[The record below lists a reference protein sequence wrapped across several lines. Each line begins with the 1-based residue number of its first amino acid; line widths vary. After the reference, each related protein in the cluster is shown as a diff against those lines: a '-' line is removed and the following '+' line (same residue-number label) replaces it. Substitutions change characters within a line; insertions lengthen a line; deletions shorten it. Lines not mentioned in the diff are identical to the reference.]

1 MKIRGV
7 SLIELLVA
15 MTLGLM
21 LLAVL
26 VHVLVGARQLGTGLG
41 QQAEIEEQVGLV
53 RQLLAGGL
61 AGAGSLGCL
70 DRPDG
75 VFNLLNTDWAH
86 LGLLNPWPGVDI
98 LVDPGSSDLFSN
110 IDDLAPNSHGV
121 VIRGYARPLARLTEA
136 LGDHRGE
143 AQLHS
148 LQTRVNSGDVVLLS
162 DCQQGAVFSATRTW
176 HSQGRLRFSW
186 DTDSGA
192 WDNAAVAQTMEGEP
206 VPGDLD
212 QLGSGFAPDAQ
223 LWGPSGLLL
232 YVAPSRVVH
241 ADGHS
246 NGEVYALWHKPVGGR
261 ATELMT
267 GVHRLQARYG
277 AWTDQHG
284 GQMGYFDGDALP
296 ADAQVVLLLLRIS
309 LVAHRYD
316 DDGVRPVEIAIPM
329 AAGAGA

>member
-21 LLAVL
+21 LLAAL
-26 VHVLVGARQLGTGLG
+26 VYVLVGAKQLSTGLG
-41 QQAEIEEQVGLV
+41 QQAEIEEQVSLV
-53 RQLLAGGL
+53 RHLLAGAL

-98 LVDPGSSDLFSN
+98 LVDPSLSDLFSN
-110 IDDLAPNSHGV
+110 MDDLSSNSHGV

-162 DCQQGAVFSATRTW
+162 DCQQGAMFSATRTW

-186 DTDSGA
+186 DTGSGA
-192 WDNAAVAQTMEGEP
+192 WDNAAVAQTMAGDP
-206 VPGDLD
+206 IPTDLD

-232 YVAPSRVVH
+232 YVAPSRVVS
-241 ADGHS
+241 ADS
-246 NGEVYALWHKPVGGR
+246 DSEVYALWQKTVGGR
-261 ATELMT
+261 AMELMT
-267 GVHRLQARYG
+267 GVHQLQARYG

-316 DDGVRPVEIAIPM
+316 DVGVRPVEIAIPM
-329 AAGAGA
+329 ASGTGG